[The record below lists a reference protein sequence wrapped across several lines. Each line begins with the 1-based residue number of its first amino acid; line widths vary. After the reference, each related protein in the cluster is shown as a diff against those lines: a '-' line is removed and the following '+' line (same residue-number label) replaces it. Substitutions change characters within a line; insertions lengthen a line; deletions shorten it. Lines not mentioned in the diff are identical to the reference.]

1 MTKRKTVQDAMEM
14 RPKDL
19 AKACG
24 VSIHAVYKWRSLYN
38 KSKLSDWRK
47 HKIEFLL
54 N

>member
-1 MTKRKTVQDAMEM
+1 MTERKTVQDAFEM

-24 VSIHAVYKWRSLYN
+24 VSIHTVYKWRSLY
-38 KSKLSDWRK
+38 KAAELSAWRK